1 MKQQNRED
9 FSLKNKKRLTEKINS
24 IYKRQ
29 NWLRLSVSNR
39 LGYFTAMALILT
51 LSIKIMSLGELAVS
65 QPIHNVEEAQTN
77 KVLILAQEEE
87 EGALEEEFSRE
98 EEFSEEEV
106 SREEEASSEE
116 ASEEEFSR
124 EEASREEASEEASEE
139 EASEEEVSGE
149 EEASEEEVSEEEF
162 FLEKEK
168 EALEEEIDER
178 IEEWESQKRG
188 SEISH
193 SFSAIL
199 TILLT
204 IAITLLGTGLFEIPY
219 GRLLLLI
226 FGIIAVLIQL
236 NSSIFLLEKSMGG
249 YRILVEQGVT
259 LKNKLEYVRTEEQLA
274 EVREHFQEVVLEAL
288 DLE

>member
-1 MKQQNRED
+1 MNQRNREN
-9 FSLKNKKRLTEKINS
+9 FSLKNKKQLTEKINS
-24 IYKRQ
+24 LYKRQ
-29 NWLRLSVSNR
+29 NWLRLSGSNR
-39 LGYFTAMALILT
+39 FGYFTAIALILT
-51 LSIKIMSLGELAVS
+51 LLIKFMSPGELAVS
-65 QPIHNVEEAQTN
+65 QPILNFEEAQTN
-77 KVLILAQEEE
+77 KTLILAQEEK
-87 EGALEEEFSRE
+87 
-98 EEFSEEEV
+98 EV
-106 SREEEASSEE
+106 
-116 ASEEEFSR
+116 
-124 EEASREEASEEASEE
+124 SEE
-139 EASEEEVSGE
+139 EASEEEVSGEEFSGEEFSEEEVSGEEVSGEEFSEEEFSEEEASEEEVSEEEASE

-219 GRLLLLI
+219 GRLVLLI

-249 YRILVEQGVT
+249 YRILVEQGAT